1 MKLTIGSPP
10 KQHSRESYG
19 CKGPRMTP
27 KKKLINA
34 LRKRCKSDM
43 NNQLAGQSLSISVRS
58 PFGAAILATQRAL
71 SVFFLNA
78 RNRYSSIIMNG
89 VYFIGSFLAERYLCQ
104 IEWTPFVIPMSKLK
118 SQLRLIYSLPS
129 MAHL

>member
-10 KQHSRESYG
+10 ERPSRESYG
-19 CKGPRMTP
+19 CKGSRMTP

-43 NNQLAGQSLSISVRS
+43 NNQLAGRLLSISVQL
-58 PFGAAILATQRAL
+58 PFGAAISARRRPL

-78 RNRYSSIIMNG
+78 RNKYSSIITNG
-89 VYFIGSFLAERYLCQ
+89 AGYLDGFLAKQDLL
-104 IEWTPFVIPMSKLK
+104 WV
-118 SQLRLIYSLPS
+118 
-129 MAHL
+129 